1 MRYGGYVLVTLPL
14 IIITSSLIN
23 NLFIKKNQI
32 YFFTIS
38 FIIISFLIY
47 NVRNIQRLNK
57 EITFYKYDIKQS
69 PYFFVE
75 DVKFNKVHQ
84 NGDFKIYSTL
94 DNKMCWAAKTP
105 CSYHKKIKSKN
116 FLWMKMVTRDDK

>member
-1 MRYGGYVLVTLPL
+1 M
-14 IIITSSLIN
+14 
-23 NLFIKKNQI
+23 
-32 YFFTIS
+32 
-38 FIIISFLIY
+38 
-47 NVRNIQRLNK
+47 RNIQRLNK